1 MKRIGFSVILF
12 LIVLVLSHATGSAS
26 DVFITDSL
34 SYFNYF
40 KKELNTGITYS
51 LQKER
56 EQIQT
61 DVTNDFEDLTQNYL
75 RFRWANRNWN
85 FALFKQE
92 EWEYNFEVGPFYGNG
107 TLLDRSAIQVIDAEQ
122 KVAGVQA
129 KAAARYSSRFYYD
142 QKNYT
147 IVKLNAWGSYGLLRS
162 DATGTLTDSVGLENP
177 YSQKSDISKLRY
189 GFEAK
194 AGWGRGKF
202 NPMNHFMTAQYL
214 LEKNYE
220 RRNFSYSEIVL
231 LAREIGRIKHARDA
245 RTGHDP
251 EKEAEQLTA
260 FLNRELILEPPEAVL
275 PDWQMGEFS
284 PRFEGT
290 RMEIGP
296 FFNYFNREPDFIYGG
311 YLQFEDAKYCNL
323 KWNRNLSASLS
334 YNSYKERDWI
344 LLETDLGW
352 SYYPNLK
359 TRYDFGLKYVPGV
372 TVNDIDDFG
381 TVRHNFIPY
390 VNYYS
395 QLNSKYRMDLA
406 FSWRIAE
413 NDTFVLPGPEVSL
426 SFYRSRY

>member
-1 MKRIGFSVILF
+1 MKRIGFSGFVFFILLF
-12 LIVLVLSHATGSAS
+12 LSHLQSSALGE
-26 DVFITDSL
+26 FKTDSL

-40 KKELNTGITYS
+40 KKELNTGFTYS

-56 EQIQT
+56 EQIRT
-61 DVTNDFEDLTQNYL
+61 ENTNDFEEITMNFL

-85 FALFKQE
+85 LAPFKQE
-92 EWEYNFEVGPFYGNG
+92 KWEYNFEIGPFYGSG
-107 TLLDRSAIQVIDAEQ
+107 TLLDSSATQVIDAEQ
-122 KVAGVQA
+122 NVMGVRA
-129 KAAARYSSRFYYD
+129 IAAARYASRFYYD
-142 QKNYT
+142 HKNYT
-147 IVKLNAWGSYGLLRS
+147 IVKLDARGSYGLLRS
-162 DATGTLTDSVGLENP
+162 DASGTVTDSLGLETP
-177 YSQKSDISKLRY
+177 YSKKSDLSKLRY

-194 AGWGRGKF
+194 AGWGRGRL
-202 NPMNHFMTAQYL
+202 NAMNHFMIAQYL
-214 LEKNYE
+214 FEKNYE
-220 RRNFSYSEIVL
+220 RRNFSDSEIVL

-245 RTGHDP
+245 RIGHDP

-260 FLNRELILEPPEAVL
+260 YLNRELMLEPPEAVL
-275 PDWQMGEFS
+275 SDWEMGEFS

-296 FFNYFNREPDFIYGG
+296 FFNYFNREPDFIFGG
-311 YLQFEDAKYCNL
+311 YLQFENAKYCNL

-344 LLETDLGW
+344 LLETELGW
-352 SYYPNLK
+352 SFYPNLK

-372 TVNDIDDFG
+372 IVNEIDDFG

-395 QLNSKYRMDLA
+395 QLSSKYRMDLA

-413 NDTFVLPGPEVSL
+413 NDTFVLPGPEVSV
-426 SFYRSRY
+426 SFYRSKY